1 MFNYFLLIE
10 TGYDRNKNVN
20 NPVTHPTYVFKTID
34 HLKEKKGNFVKLRI
48 FCQYIGCKKNRNLL

>member
-34 HLKEKKGNFVKLRI
+34 HLKEKKGTKEKIEMKEAKRD
-48 FCQYIGCKKNRNLL
+48 K